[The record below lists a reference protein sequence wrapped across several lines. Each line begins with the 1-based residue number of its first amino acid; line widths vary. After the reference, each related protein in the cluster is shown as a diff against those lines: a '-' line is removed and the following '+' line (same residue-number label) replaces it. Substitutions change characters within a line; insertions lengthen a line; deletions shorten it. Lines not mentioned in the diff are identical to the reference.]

1 MAIYTPVIQTKYL
14 PQGLFAQQK
23 FAALMASGAV
33 DVTTLDI
40 TKQGGEFVNIPKYVQ
55 AASFTRVPI
64 ATVSSAGFTAFATND
79 GKVPVLR
86 DSSNNKWY
94 KHQLALA
101 AEDFGQKQAISIGNK
116 LACRAINVMD
126 YSMQGLIN
134 TATGLNHLYDTSAL
148 ATKTL
153 TVLAVQEARAKMG
166 DQADQLHT
174 ILIHSKPWNSLIKD
188 LISTYKYAGLWSGEM
203 INNGQIETL
212 LGCRNIVV
220 TDCLTPEAGATSSA
234 GDDLYYTWLLTD
246 GALYMAYQQEPYV
259 DGWED
264 PTNSDTIHYEKVT
277 LDYVAA
283 PRAGYFNQA
292 NPTDANLL
300 TSGLW
305 ATAYEDHRNLG
316 IVAVKSLNG

>member
-1 MAIYTPVIQTKYL
+1 
-14 PQGLFAQQK
+14 
-23 FAALMASGAV
+23 MASGAV
-33 DVTTLDI
+33 DVATLDI
-40 TKQGGEFVNIPKYVQ
+40 TKKGGEFVNIPKYVQ

-64 ATVSSAGFTAFATND
+64 GTVSAASFTAFSTND

-101 AEDFGQKQAISIGNK
+101 AEDFGQKTAMTIGNK
-116 LACRAINVMD
+116 LACRMINVFD
-126 YSMQGLIN
+126 YSSQGLIN
-134 TATGLNHLYDTSAL
+134 TATGLAHLNDITGA

-153 TVLAVQEARAKMG
+153 NVLAVQEARAKMG

-174 ILIHSKPWNSLIKD
+174 MVLHSKAWNSLIKD
-188 LISTYKYAGLWSGEM
+188 LISTYKYAGVWSGEM
-203 INNGQIETL
+203 INRGDIETL
-212 LGCRNIVV
+212 LGVRNIIV

-234 GDDLYYTWLLTD
+234 GDDAYYTWLLTD
-246 GALYMAYQQEPYV
+246 GAWYSAYQQEPYV
-259 DGWED
+259 DMWED
-264 PTNSDTIHYEKVT
+264 PTNGDTIHYEKIA

-283 PRAGYFNQA
+283 PRAAYFNTA

-305 ATAYEDHRNLG
+305 STAYEDHRNLG
-316 IVAVKSLNG
+316 ICAVKSLNG

>member
-1 MAIYTPVIQTKYL
+1 VAIYTPVVQTKYL
-14 PQGLFAQQK
+14 PQGLFAQAK

-33 DVTTLDI
+33 DVATLDI
-40 TKQGGEFVNIPKYVQ
+40 TKKGGEFVNIPKYVQ

-64 ATVSSAGFTAFATND
+64 ATVSAAGFTAFSTND

-101 AEDFGQKQAISIGNK
+101 AEDFGQKVAMTIGNK

-134 TATGLNHLYDTSAL
+134 TATGSAHLHDITSEVVKTMNVLDT
-148 ATKTL
+148 
-153 TVLAVQEARAKMG
+153 QQARSLMG

-174 ILIHSKPWNSLIKD
+174 MLIHSKPWNSLLKD
-188 LISTYKYAGLWSGEM
+188 LITTYKYAGVWSGE
-203 INNGQIETL
+203 ILQNGMLETI
-212 LGCRNIVV
+212 LGVRNIIV

-234 GDDLYYTWLLTD
+234 GDDSYYTWLLTD

-259 DGWED
+259 DMWED
-264 PTNSDTIHYEKVT
+264 PTNSDTIHYEKIA

-283 PRAGYFNQA
+283 PRAGYFATA

-305 ATAYEDHRNLG
+305 STSYEDHRNLG
-316 IVAVKSLNG
+316 IVAIKSLNG